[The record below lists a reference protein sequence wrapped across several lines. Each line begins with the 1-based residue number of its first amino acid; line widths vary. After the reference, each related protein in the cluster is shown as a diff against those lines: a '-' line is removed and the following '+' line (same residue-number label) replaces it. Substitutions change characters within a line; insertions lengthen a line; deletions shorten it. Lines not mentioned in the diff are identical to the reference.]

1 MDFIERLFRISP
13 DGGNGSLEF
22 LIVAVIIIA
31 FIIVMTLALR
41 QYFPKNF
48 IEYLEQ
54 LGKRENNQR
63 FDN

>member
-22 LIVAVIIIA
+22 LIVAVIILA
-31 FIIVMTLALR
+31 FIIVMIIALR

-54 LGKRENNQR
+54 LGKRDNNQR

>member
-1 MDFIERLFRISP
+1 
-13 DGGNGSLEF
+13 LEF
-22 LIVAVIIIA
+22 LIVAVIILA
-31 FIIVMTLALR
+31 FIIVMTIALR

-54 LGKRENNQR
+54 LGKRDSNQR